1 MTIRKPARLLLVDDD
16 PGLLKL
22 LGMRL
27 VSEGYSVVTAESGP
41 EALRV
46 LGREKVD
53 LVISDL
59 RMDEMDGLQLFSEI
73 QKGQPGMPVIILTA
87 HGSIPDAVAATQQ
100 GVFSFLTKPVDKDAL
115 YKAIDE
121 ALEQRS
127 PATDEAW
134 RQAIVTRSP
143 LMLRLLE
150 QAGMVAQSDVSV
162 LINGQSGTGKEIV
175 ALAIHNA
182 SPRHDK
188 PFVAINCGA
197 LPEQLL
203 ESELFGH
210 ARGAFTGAVSNREG
224 LFQAAEGGTL
234 FLDEIGDMPV
244 ALQVK
249 LLRVLQERKVRPL
262 GSNRDIEINVRIIS
276 ATHRDLPKAMARG
289 EFREDLFYRLNVVNL
304 KIPPLSERTEDIPLL
319 ANHLLRQSADRHK
332 PFVRAFSSDAMKRLM
347 AAKWPGNVRQLVNV
361 IEQCVALTS
370 SPVIGDALVEQALEG
385 ENTAL
390 PTFVEARN
398 QFELNYLRKL
408 LQITKGNVTHAA
420 RMAGRN
426 RTEFYKLL
434 SRHELDANDFK
445 E

>member
-1 MTIRKPARLLLVDDD
+1 MISRKPAHLLLVDDD

-27 VSEGYSVVTAESGP
+27 TSEGYSVVTAESGR
-41 EALRV
+41 EGLRV
-46 LGREKVD
+46 LSIGKSGSGNKR
-53 LVISDL
+53 
-59 RMDEMDGLQLFSEI
+59 
-73 QKGQPGMPVIILTA
+73 PA
-87 HGSIPDAVAATQQ
+87 HGRNGWYATVHRNSESTAGNAGYHSDGAWFYSGCGGRYPERRIQL
-100 GVFSFLTKPVDKDAL
+100 LTKPIDRDAL

-121 ALEQRS
+121 ALEQS
-127 PATDEAW
+127 APATDDSW
-134 RQAIVTRSP
+134 RNAIVTRSP

-150 QAGMVAQSDVSV
+150 QARMVAQSDVSV
-162 LINGQSGTGKEIV
+162 LINGQSGTGKEIF
-175 ALAIHNA
+175 AQAIHNA
-182 SPRHDK
+182 SPRSNK

-224 LFQAAEGGTL
+224 LFRAAEGGTL
-234 FLDEIGDMPV
+234 FLDEIGDMP
-244 ALQVK
+244 APLQVK

-262 GSNRDIEINVRIIS
+262 GSNRDIDIDVRIIS

-289 EFREDLFYRLNVVNL
+289 EFREDLYYRLNVVSL
-304 KIPPLSERTEDIPLL
+304 KIPALAERTEDIPLL
-319 ANHLLRQSADRHK
+319 ANHLLRQSAQRHK
-332 PFVRAFSSDAMKRLM
+332 PFVRAFSTDAMKRLM
-347 AAKWPGNVRQLVNV
+347 TASWPGNVRQLVNV

-370 SPVIGDALVEQALEG
+370 SPVISDALVEQALEG

-390 PTFVEARN
+390 PTFAEARN

>member
-1 MTIRKPARLLLVDDD
+1 MKWTVCSY
-16 PGLLKL
+16 LLKS
-22 LGMRL
+22 RKN
-27 VSEGYSVVTAESGP
+27 P
-41 EALRV
+41 E
-46 LGREKVD
+46 
-53 LVISDL
+53 
-59 RMDEMDGLQLFSEI
+59 Q
-73 QKGQPGMPVIILTA
+73 MPAYCAWFYPRCRCCNT
-87 HGSIPDAVAATQQ
+87 
-100 GVFSFLTKPVDKDAL
+100 VFSFLTKPVDKDAL
-115 YKAIDE
+115 YQAIDD
-121 ALEQRS
+121 ALEQS
-127 PATDEAW
+127 APATDERW
-134 RQAIVTRSP
+134 REAIVTRSP

-150 QAGMVAQSDVSV
+150 QARLVAQSDVSV
-162 LINGQSGTGKEIV
+162 LINGQSGTGKEIF
-175 ALAIHNA
+175 AQAIHNA
-182 SPRHDK
+182 SPRNSK
-188 PFVAINCGA
+188 PFIAINCGA

-234 FLDEIGDMPV
+234 FLDEIGDMP
-244 ALQVK
+244 APLQVK

-262 GSNRDIEINVRIIS
+262 GSNRDIDINVRIIS

-289 EFREDLFYRLNVVNL
+289 EFREDLYYRLNVVSL
-304 KIPPLSERTEDIPLL
+304 KIPALAERTEDIPLL
-319 ANHLLRQSADRHK
+319 ANHLLRQAAERHK
-332 PFVRAFSSDAMKRLM
+332 PFVRAFSTDAMKRLM
-347 AAKWPGNVRQLVNV
+347 TASWPGNVRQLVNV

-370 SPVIGDALVEQALEG
+370 SPVISDALVEQALEG